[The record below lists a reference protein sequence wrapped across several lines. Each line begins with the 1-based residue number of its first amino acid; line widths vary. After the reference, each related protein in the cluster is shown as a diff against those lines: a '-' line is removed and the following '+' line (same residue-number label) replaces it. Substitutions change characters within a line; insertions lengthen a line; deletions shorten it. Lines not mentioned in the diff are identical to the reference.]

1 MSESCSSFAS
11 DDATAVGGE
20 TSEENGVKKTKR
32 IIKVVRKVDAAT
44 IKREMRELEEK
55 NGTLKDENIALQTLI
70 QSLEEKCHTQE
81 QKVHY
86 DNLEGITHR
95 FAPDCESPASI
106 GSASIPQIDAG
117 ESKTA
122 TSDDFVVHRRNERFI
137 VSIFDRRALKR

>member
-70 QSLEEKCHTQE
+70 QSLEEKCHTQQ
-81 QKVHY
+81 QKV
-86 DNLEGITHR
+86 LR
-95 FAPDCESPASI
+95 
-106 GSASIPQIDAG
+106 
-117 ESKTA
+117 
-122 TSDDFVVHRRNERFI
+122 
-137 VSIFDRRALKR
+137 